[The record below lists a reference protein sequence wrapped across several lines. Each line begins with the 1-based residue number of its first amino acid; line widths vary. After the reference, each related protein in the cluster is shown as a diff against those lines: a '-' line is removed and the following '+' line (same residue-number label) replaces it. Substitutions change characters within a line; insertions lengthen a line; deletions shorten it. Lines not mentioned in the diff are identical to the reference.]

1 MPDLEQRRVGVRKSF
16 KYYLP
21 VLQITK
27 SSHGSNNVE
36 EHSNKDTHHRAFK
49 GFKRPNQNPYFCR
62 QPQIS
67 DRLTSSWH
75 RHFHFLTTTAT
86 TMAMEAVK
94 PRPHDR
100 SCIHQVKMSIC
111 KHLIPSPSP
120 LTATAALTISP
131 TQQPRQPK

>member
-1 MPDLEQRRVGVRKSF
+1 MSGGRASSI
-16 KYYLP
+16 P

-27 SSHGSNNVE
+27 SSHGSNIVE
-36 EHSNKDTHHRAFK
+36 EHSNRDNRHTRHPNA
-49 GFKRPNQNPYFCR
+49 PNQNPFFCR

-67 DRLTSSWH
+67 DRLTSSRH

-86 TMAMEAVK
+86 TITTTAMEMEAVK

-131 TQQPRQPK
+131 SQQPRQPK